1 MRRRPD
7 KITNSFIVS
16 FMKRHL
22 LLMCVLAALA
32 TGLHAQTAGT
42 PVRVACVGDSI
53 TEGAHSTLSYPKQLQ
68 TLLGAGYLVK
78 NFGVGGRTLLKE
90 GDHPYWKEKAYTE
103 AQAFQPN
110 FVIIMLGTNDA
121 KPQNW
126 KFKDNFA
133 AEYKE
138 LIESFKNLESKPR
151 IFVCRPTPVFGD
163 GRYNISRA
171 NLDTLMPV
179 IDQVA
184 QDEGATEIDLH
195 AALADHPE
203 TAADGIH
210 PNAAGDAILA
220 KTVADAITAKSQPT
234 P

>member
-1 MRRRPD
+1 MRRSPD
-7 KITNSFIVS
+7 KMAYSVIFRI
-16 FMKRHL
+16 MKRHL
-22 LLMCVLAALA
+22 LLLCLLTALPI
-32 TGLHAQTAGT
+32 GLHAQTAVT

-68 TLLGAGYLVK
+68 TLLGAGFVVK

-110 FVIIMLGTNDA
+110 FVIIMLGTNDT

-138 LIESFKNLESKPR
+138 LVESFKNLDSKPF
-151 IFVCRPTPVFGD
+151 IFVCRPPPIFGP
-163 GRYNISRA
+163 GNYGINEP
-171 NLDTLMPV
+171 NLQVLMPI

-184 QDEGATEIDLH
+184 QDEH
-195 AALADHPE
+195 AAVLDMHAPLLPHPE
-203 TAADGIH
+203 TEADRIH
-210 PNAAGDAILA
+210 PNATGDGIIA
-220 KTVADAITAKSQPT
+220 KVVADALTKPNAT